1 MNNNMSSYNFSK
13 REEYLRFLSN
23 LRIGVEGEQST
34 IYFDDKRGKAI
45 KTFSLENGKMNGR
58 RMEAK
63 LRELMKFK
71 SIFPTIAL
79 PEMIIKCEGKCFGY
93 VMPMLPKSIELRK
106 VQGYMRNQRV
116 DLKEVLEITCELA
129 RLVKQLHSMGIVIGD
144 FHPGQFMTKH
154 GKIYVCDTDT
164 WGISN
169 QRARFEAEKVGRP
182 EYVDPM
188 ARDFHTDEFVIA
200 KYSKESDWFSLAVMA
215 FEMLTGSNPY
225 DGGYPLVKRFDRSL
239 RALNRIS
246 ILGNHNLNLPSNF
259 KLSHVA
265 WMSEEL
271 QADFLRIFEGNERF
285 NILPS
290 LEKQAKN
297 LKLCGNNHYY
307 NASRYSECPCCSSQ
321 QESKALESFRNYKV
335 NAMSYSKAEVFPKET
350 TRKIVDFFTFL
361 DYDGNAVHLQDA
373 GNVEKVRIKSETEGV
388 YFTRGKFI
396 VELNRVTMKD
406 VLSKEFGTLYGAYS
420 FFDKMR
426 QRSNTTDP
434 ANRLEIL
441 NENGEK
447 LYSTIISK
455 LRSKMKVAGNHLFF
469 VDAEEKLMH
478 IHMAEGNRI
487 EKNRLNI
494 EGQFIYEINE
504 LGQCCVWT
512 IDDAGNSKVFV
523 DGKLCIQLTGEI
535 PRNIKYDSVSRSWCV
550 IAKSLKGGYN
560 TYVIEENN
568 MVYQKFRYFSYAG
581 LNLKNSIFFN
591 SMLVIP
597 ADGRIVFLRS
607 GEKVETSRVFERNL
621 EICNNNSKILI
632 KYNLHDKVN
641 YFYVQNSDQVYKFVL
656 S

>member
-1 MNNNMSSYNFSK
+1 MNNNMTSYNFSN

-45 KTFSLENGKMNGR
+45 KTFSLENGKLNAR

-63 LRELMKFK
+63 LRELMKIK

-79 PEMIIKCEGKCFGY
+79 PEMIIRCEGKCFGY
-93 VMPMLPKSIELRK
+93 VMPMLSGCESLESYKLLRRRQK
-106 VQGYMRNQRV
+106 AN
-116 DLKEVLEITCELA
+116 LKEILKITCNLA
-129 RLVKQLHSMGIVIGD
+129 RLVKSLHSVGVVIGD
-144 FHPGQFMTKH
+144 FHRDQFMLRD
-154 GKIYVCDTDT
+154 GKVYVCDTDT

-169 QRARFEAEKVGRP
+169 KRVCFEPEKVGRP

-188 ARDFHTDEFVIA
+188 ARDFNTDKFVIA
-200 KYSKESDWFSLAVMA
+200 KYSKESDYFSLALVA
-215 FEMLTGSNPY
+215 FEMLVGFSPY
-225 DGGYPLVKRFDRSL
+225 DGIFKLVEKYDIPSM
-239 RALNRIS
+239 ALNRIS

-373 GNVEKVRIKSETEGV
+373 GNVEKVRIKSETEEV

-504 LGQCCVWT
+504 FGQCCVWT

-523 DGKLCIQLTGEI
+523 DGKLCMQLTGEI
-535 PRNIKYDSVSRSWCV
+535 PRNINYDSVSRSWCV